1 MEDGS
6 RESGDG
12 RRKSEAREPYAL
24 RCSSA
29 DSYRL
34 LKGTS
39 IALPEGWASWQ
50 LAVRIYQKSLVGKPA
65 YGPEVFVFNFIA
77 VFHQVMISGFSEEYE
92 HKLTR

>member
-1 MEDGS
+1 MIS
-6 RESGDG
+6 NINIVNVNLKAAG
-12 RRKSEAREPYAL
+12 R
-24 RCSSA
+24 
-29 DSYRL
+29 
-34 LKGTS
+34 GTS

-65 YGPEVFVFNFIA
+65 YGPEVFVFDFMA